1 VSRLVLRFAK
11 RRASWE
17 EPTAAGVREIEF
29 TNRKTGVVDLRPSVY
44 AVDEGEVL
52 RAYAEHAAAAPIDP
66 EAAPLGIDLGGM
78 KLRVEAS
85 DGSIKFQLTRT
96 RHAEIVVEDV
106 AALDA
111 LIDIA
116 RTELPARSRNLK
128 KADVRK
134 FVQEKLAAGNEEWS
148 RLAEEPTCKDW
159 VKKLRPKPPADP
171 T

>member
-11 RRASWE
+11 RRASRE

-66 EAAPLGIDLGGM
+66 EAAPLGIDLGVM
-78 KLRVEAS
+78 KLLIEAS
-85 DGSIKFQLTRT
+85 DGSVKFQLTRT
-96 RHAEIVVEDV
+96 RHAEIIVEDV

-116 RTELPARSRNLK
+116 RRDLPARSRI
-128 KADVRK
+128 
-134 FVQEKLAAGNEEWS
+134 S
-148 RLAEEPTCKDW
+148 RRPMSGSSSRRSDCSSAPRRVDSEQSLEIASRPS
-159 VKKLRPKPPADP
+159 LRQAYSILP
-171 T
+171 